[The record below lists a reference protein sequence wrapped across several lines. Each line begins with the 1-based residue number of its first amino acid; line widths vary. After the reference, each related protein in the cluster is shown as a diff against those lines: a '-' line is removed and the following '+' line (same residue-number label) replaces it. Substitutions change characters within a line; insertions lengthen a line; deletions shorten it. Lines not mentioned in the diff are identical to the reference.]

1 MADESARFKLISSSQ
16 IAVVDVGATANRPYI
31 SDEWLLSLYDLVRCL
46 PSQCFSKRAIKD
58 VRGSAIH
65 LV

>member
-1 MADESARFKLISSSQ
+1 MADKYARFKLVSSFKL
-16 IAVVDVGATANRPYI
+16 AVVDVGATANRPYI
-31 SDEWLLSLYDLVRCL
+31 SDEWLSSLYNLVQYLL
-46 PSQCFSKRAIKD
+46 PQCFSGRSIKD